1 MLGDGAVHVGG
12 AATPLTGLPYFGID
26 IAKKIKLTADGA
38 GAYILDAYGRV
49 WNVGSAPQL
58 TPNYTYHVGENW
70 ARDVELTDDEKG
82 YYLLDKEG
90 RIYTGGAA
98 VAPTLN
104 LTPVWPGEDAA
115 IDLVVVESQ
124 AQDTMRITP
133 DTVHVMAVP
142 GQALSQTL
150 QLSVADS
157 TCQWVVSEDKN
168 WLQVSPGAGSG
179 SGNLTVT
186 VQASQTGTFEG
197 QVTVVDGKGVY
208 DPVTIDVKLQ
218 VVNKVNKTFLPLVR
232 R

>member
-1 MLGDGAVHVGG
+1 MPKRSSLRRDG
-12 AATPLTGLPYFGID
+12 T
-26 IAKKIKLTADGA
+26 

-49 WNVGSAPQL
+49 WNAGSAPLL
-58 TPNYTYHVGENW
+58 TPNYAYHVGENW
-70 ARDVELTDDEKG
+70 ARDVELTDDGKG

-115 IDLVVVESQ
+115 VDLVVVESQ

-142 GQALSQTL
+142 GQALSHML

-157 TCQWVVSEDKN
+157 TCQWVVGEDKN

-197 QVTVVDGKGVY
+197 QVTVVDSKGVY
-208 DPVTIDVKLQ
+208 DPVTINVKLQ